1 MSNLTQRLLTAAVL
15 VPILVVALFYDPTPW
30 SILALAVFAGGF
42 AHDEFL
48 RMSLPVAPDG
58 TGDRAVGLRAVTLLC
73 GAALSILCC
82 VFGPGAAMA
91 PTLTV
96 TALVLGAAV
105 LTRKHAL
112 DLGARHVMACYTSVV
127 YVPLLVTVWAL
138 IKSSLPNGASWLFV
152 TLGIAFGTDTFA
164 YFAGRAFGKH
174 KLYPE
179 VSPKKTWEGSAGG
192 LLGGVF
198 VTTTFG
204 CLWMLPELPVVHAVA
219 LGVVGSAFGQV
230 GDLVESLFKRGFKV
244 KDSGNLLPGHGGM
257 LDRVDGLLFVA
268 PVVYYYVTLILPL
281 AG

>member
-30 SILALAVFAGGF
+30 SILSIAVLAGGF

-48 RMSLPVAPDG
+48 RMSLPVAPDDS
-58 TGDRAVGLRAVTLLC
+58 GDRAVFLRGLTVLC
-73 GAALSILCC
+73 GAALNVLCC
-82 VFGPGAAMA
+82 VFGPAQAMA

-96 TALVLGAAV
+96 SALLIAAAV
-105 LTRKHAL
+105 LLRKHAL
-112 DLGARHVMACYTSVV
+112 DHGARHLMACFTSVV
-127 YVPLLVTVWAL
+127 YVALLVSVWSL
-138 IKSSLPNGASWLFV
+138 IKATLPNGASWLFV

-164 YFAGRAFGKH
+164 YFAGRAFGKT

-204 CLWMLPELPVVHAVA
+204 CLWMLPELPVGHAIA
-219 LGVVGSAFGQV
+219 LGVIGSAFGQV
-230 GDLVESLFKRGFKV
+230 GDLVESMFKRGFKV

-268 PVVYYYVTLILPL
+268 PVVYYYVTLILPSV
-281 AG
+281 